1 MGLRIVG
8 YLHIRVDVCVCVC
21 VCGRARAHLCAHR
34 HIHTLHTYDIH
45 NFIHFMCPRVR
56 FVQDRYTMCTHM
68 TRPRINVHIHI
79 HTPPCPR
86 VIGIHRS
93 CTERVTPWL
102 VCHDFVLN
110 SMNWESGSPRRDH
123 VRKKG
128 DSAQTAGCQVLC
140 RCQCHAGV
148 LPTHSLEAVVTTAA
162 LPPGLSS

>member
-1 MGLRIVG
+1 M
-8 YLHIRVDVCVCVC
+8 C

-110 SMNWESGSPRRDH
+110 STNWESGSPRRDH

-128 DSAQTAGCQVLC
+128 DSAQTAGCQALQVPMP
-140 RCQCHAGV
+140 RGR
-148 LPTHSLEAVVTTAA
+148 PTHTLAGGSGDNSSPP
-162 LPPGLSS
+162 LPACPRECAQRQ